1 MTQTLYR
8 GYDADSLEREYNPRL
23 TVPDHEEINA
33 ASESRSA
40 AYRTA
45 AANATFDIAYGPHP
59 FETMDVFRPAEPAGA
74 PLHVYIHGGY
84 WRSRVKEDFSYIA
97 EPLVDAGAVV
107 AVINY
112 ALCPDVEIEEI
123 VGQTRA
129 SCAFLWNNPDV
140 HGADR
145 DRMHV
150 AGHSAGGHLA
160 AMLMATDWP
169 AHDAGLPRD
178 LIKSG
183 VLLSGVYDLAPIMQI
198 SVQEDVRL
206 TAEAVRRLSPI
217 LLGPATDAPMAIVAG
232 GAESD
237 EFRRQSAALAEAWRD
252 HAPIEH
258 FELPG
263 LNHFTI
269 LTETAAPGNRLTDTR
284 LRLMGLA

>member
-1 MTQTLYR
+1 MDQALYR
-8 GYDADSLEREYNPRL
+8 GFDAETLEREYNPRL
-23 TVPDHEEINA
+23 TEPNHEEISA
-33 ASESRSA
+33 ESEARSA
-40 AYRTA
+40 AYRATA
-45 AANATFDIAYGPHP
+45 TNATYDIAYGSHRH
-59 FETMDVFRPAEPAGA
+59 ETMDIFRPETPDGA

-84 WRSRVKEDFSYIA
+84 WRARFKEDFSYLA

-107 AVINY
+107 AIINY
-112 ALCPDVEIEEI
+112 ALCPEVEIAEI
-123 VGQTRA
+123 VRQVRA

-160 AMLMATDWP
+160 AMMMATDWP
-169 AHDAGLPRD
+169 AYEAGLPRN

-183 VLLSGVYDLAPIMQI
+183 ALLSGVYDLAPVMQV

-206 TAEAVRRLSPI
+206 TADAVQPLSPI
-217 LLGPATDAPMAIVAG
+217 NLKPATDAPMAIVAG

-237 EFRRQSAALAEAWRD
+237 EFRRQSAALADAWRPY
-252 HAPIEH
+252 APVEQ
-258 FELPG
+258 FEMPG

-269 LTETAAPGNRLTDTR
+269 LTETAAPGNPLTDVR